1 MVFAIERE
9 TTVGGYDLLDAAV
22 HQQLPSVPVSVAV
35 RGRSVPEDEIPRPL
49 ADPVDGAR
57 GWGSVGVPDLTDVV
71 IHEKLSNI
79 QGKLKDF
86 VTGNDI
92 SAVAALIVRLNAE
105 FRTAARSD
113 RSAALNVEI
122 VAQEAAA
129 KALRNSGLCQLFGAI
144 AISGGAMLGAGV
156 NLKGARQIQARF
168 DELYKAKIHA
178 PPPKS
183 SVETPAPN
191 SPSGRAQCLDKP
203 ESGPEFY
210 DTPHGKAQSI
220 QAPEREALP
229 SEDNIEMTLPDGST
243 SSSRGNTPGDA
254 LGLDSANSTT
264 DPLEFTRVVQA
275 QTAAQQA
282 AMRWNGMG
290 TIATEAFKLP
300 GAGLNMGATHYQE
313 EKAKLEADGT
323 KARAQMENES
333 EFMASYEAAI
343 QDFLGKLAEIRRAD
357 TEARSKIV
365 YMA

>member
-9 TTVGGYDLLDAAV
+9 TIVGGYDLLDATP
-22 HQQLPSVPVSVAV
+22 HQQLPRVPISATV
-35 RGRSVPEDEIPRPL
+35 RGRNVQGEFTRPL
-49 ADPVDGAR
+49 ADPVEGAR
-57 GWGSVGVPDLTDVV
+57 GWGSVGVPNFADVV

-79 QGKLKDF
+79 QVKLKDF
-86 VTGNDI
+86 ATGNDI

-105 FRTAARSD
+105 FRKAARSD

-122 VAQEAAA
+122 AAQEAAA

-144 AISGGAMLGAGV
+144 ATSCGAMLGAGV

-168 DELYKAKIHA
+168 DELYKAKIQT
-178 PPPKS
+178 PLPKS

-191 SPSGRAQCLDKP
+191 SPSGQTQRFDRP
-203 ESGPEFY
+203 EGEPELY
-210 DTPHGKAQSI
+210 DEPHGKAQLT
-220 QAPEREALP
+220 QAPEREARP
-229 SEDNIEMTLPDGST
+229 SEDNIEMTRLDGGT
-243 SSSRGNTPGDA
+243 SSSRGNTPGDP
-254 LGLDSANSTT
+254 LRLDAPDHTT
-264 DPLEFTRVVQA
+264 DSLGFTRVVQA

-300 GAGLNMGATHYQE
+300 GAGLSMGATHYQE

-323 KARAQMENES
+323 KARARMEEES
-333 EFMASYEAAI
+333 EFMANYETVI

>member
-1 MVFAIERE
+1 MAFAIERE

-22 HQQLPSVPVSVAV
+22 HQQLPWAPISAAV
-35 RGRSVPEDEIPRPL
+35 RGRNVPEGEIPRPL
-49 ADPVDGAR
+49 ADPVEGAR
-57 GWGSVGVPDLTDVV
+57 GWGSVGVSDLADVV

-79 QGKLKDF
+79 QVKLKDF
-86 VTGNDI
+86 ATRNDI
-92 SAVAALIVRLNAE
+92 SAFAALIIRLNAE
-105 FRTAARSD
+105 FRKAARSD

-122 VAQEAAA
+122 AAQEAAA

-144 AISGGAMLGAGV
+144 ATSGGAMLGAGV

-168 DELYKAKIHA
+168 DELYKAKIQT
-178 PPPKS
+178 PLPKS

-191 SPSGRAQCLDKP
+191 SPSGQAQRFDKP
-203 ESGPEFY
+203 EGEPELHGE
-210 DTPHGKAQSI
+210 PHGKAQFT
-220 QAPEREALP
+220 QAPEREARP
-229 SEDNIEMTLPDGST
+229 SEDNIEMTRLDGST
-243 SSSRGNTPGDA
+243 SSGRGNTPGDP
-254 LGLDSANSTT
+254 LRLDAPDSTT

-323 KARAQMENES
+323 KARAQREDES
-333 EFMASYEAAI
+333 GFMASYEATI

>member
-9 TTVGGYDLLDAAV
+9 TTVGGCDLLDPAS
-22 HQQLPSVPVSVAV
+22 HQQLPRVPSSATV
-35 RGRSVPEDEIPRPL
+35 RGRNAPEGEITRPL
-49 ADPVDGAR
+49 TDPVEGAR
-57 GWGSVGVPDLTDVV
+57 GWGSVGVPNFADVV

-79 QGKLKDF
+79 QVKLKDF
-86 VTGNDI
+86 ATGNDI

-105 FRTAARSD
+105 FRKAARSD

-122 VAQEAAA
+122 AAQEAAA

-144 AISGGAMLGAGV
+144 AISGGPMLGAGV

-168 DELYKAKIHA
+168 DELYKAKIQT
-178 PPPKS
+178 PLPKS
-183 SVETPAPN
+183 SVETPPN
-191 SPSGRAQCLDKP
+191 STSCRTQRLDKP
-203 ESGPEFY
+203 EGGPELY
-210 DTPHGKAQSI
+210 DPPHGKAQSTR
-220 QAPEREALP
+220 APEREARP
-229 SEDNIEMTLPDGST
+229 SEDNIEMTRLDGGT
-243 SSSRGNTPGDA
+243 SSSRGNTPGDP
-254 LGLDSANSTT
+254 LRLDAPDSTT
-264 DPLEFTRVVQA
+264 DPLEFTHAVQA

-323 KARAQMENES
+323 KARAQMEDES
-333 EFMASYEAAI
+333 EFMASYETVI
-343 QDFLGKLAEIRRAD
+343 QEFLGKLAEIRRAD